1 MNSNFR
7 NLAIWVVI
15 ALLLVAL
22 FNLFQNPGQSR
33 RGNEISYSE
42 FLAGIE
48 SGNVAEVT
56 IAKHRIS
63 GVYRDRTGN
72 FSTVAPE
79 DPNLV
84 ERLNKKGVKITAR
97 PPEDDVPSILGVVW
111 VIGRIVYSI
120 GYMRDPVARH
130 NGFLIAFIASMALLV
145 LTVVGLIETW
155 IVVSAS

>member
-15 ALLLVAL
+15 GLLLMAL

-42 FLAGIE
+42 FLGGVE

-63 GVYRDRTGN
+63 GVYKDARYKNEAMRQFDVDD
-72 FSTVAPE
+72 FVAKPLSPT
-79 DPNLV
+79 DL
-84 ERLNKKGVKITAR
+84 RA
-97 PPEDDVPSILGVVW
+97 ILSKHLG
-111 VIGRIVYSI
+111 
-120 GYMRDPVARH
+120 
-130 NGFLIAFIASMALLV
+130 
-145 LTVVGLIETW
+145 
-155 IVVSAS
+155 

>member
-15 ALLLVAL
+15 GLLLMAL

-42 FLAGIE
+42 FLAGVE

-63 GVYRDRTGN
+63 GVYRDKSGTLHHHRPRRSRTWSSG
-72 FSTVAPE
+72 
-79 DPNLV
+79 
-84 ERLNKKGVKITAR
+84 
-97 PPEDDVPSILGVVW
+97 
-111 VIGRIVYSI
+111 
-120 GYMRDPVARH
+120 
-130 NGFLIAFIASMALLV
+130 
-145 LTVVGLIETW
+145 
-155 IVVSAS
+155 